1 MILLSLDLFCLQ
13 TSKDRFILISYL
25 YYALIY
31 LSLLNDTSLTIV
43 GVMLN
48 MIRRIVEIEEEI
60 SSSNNMKPNPTI
72 SILLLFFQIIGSL
85 KTKSWPIQVP
95 RVSFS
100 GVHLKELTV
109 VHAPTQI
116 CLQKTKIWFY
126 SALIYS
132 TCKPVKTASSML
144 NSHQLLEVRGRFPI
158 AFFVLFTWN
167 VEFLQTF
174 AFIFVNKLRFFCKK
188 GKERKRWVQETASC
202 APINGNCKHG
212 IEQKNQ
218 LQ

>member
-1 MILLSLDLFCLQ
+1 MILLSLDLFYLQ

-85 KTKSWPIQVP
+85 KTKSWPKAKWAIDSEAM
-95 RVSFS
+95 RARGIIVS
-100 GVHLKELTV
+100 
-109 VHAPTQI
+109 
-116 CLQKTKIWFY
+116 
-126 SALIYS
+126 
-132 TCKPVKTASSML
+132 VKS
-144 NSHQLLEVRGRFPI
+144 N
-158 AFFVLFTWN
+158 
-167 VEFLQTF
+167 
-174 AFIFVNKLRFFCKK
+174 
-188 GKERKRWVQETASC
+188 
-202 APINGNCKHG
+202 
-212 IEQKNQ
+212 
-218 LQ
+218 

>member
-1 MILLSLDLFCLQ
+1 MILLSLDLIYLQ

-48 MIRRIVEIEEEI
+48 MIRRMLEIEEEI

-95 RVSFS
+95 RVSS
-100 GVHLKELTV
+100 NGVHLRELTV
-109 VHAPTQI
+109 VHARNTDLPPKNKNMI
-116 CLQKTKIWFY
+116 LLSLDLFY
-126 SALIYS
+126 
-132 TCKPVKTASSML
+132 
-144 NSHQLLEVRGRFPI
+144 
-158 AFFVLFTWN
+158 
-167 VEFLQTF
+167 LQTSKDR
-174 AFIFVNKLRFFCKK
+174 FIDAKLPSVARGEGSFSYSILCPVYLKRRISANICFHFCK
-188 GKERKRWVQETASC
+188 
-202 APINGNCKHG
+202 
-212 IEQKNQ
+212 
-218 LQ
+218 